1 MTIEKYIKTRCGLDK
16 YNHLKELSEKN
27 LINKIRLYHFV
38 IIATLRDIF
47 K

>member
-1 MTIEKYIKTRCGLDK
+1 MSIEKYIKTQCGLEK
-16 YNHLKELSEKN
+16 INHLRKLADKS
-27 LINKIRLYHFV
+27 LIDKLRLYHFV

>member
-1 MTIEKYIKTRCGLDK
+1 MSIEKYIKTQCGLDK
-16 YNHLKELSEKN
+16 YNQLRKLSNKG
-27 LINKIRLYHFV
+27 LIDKIRLYRFV

>member
-1 MTIEKYIKTRCGLDK
+1 MSIEKYIKTQCGLEK
-16 YNHLKELSEKN
+16 YNHLRELADKS